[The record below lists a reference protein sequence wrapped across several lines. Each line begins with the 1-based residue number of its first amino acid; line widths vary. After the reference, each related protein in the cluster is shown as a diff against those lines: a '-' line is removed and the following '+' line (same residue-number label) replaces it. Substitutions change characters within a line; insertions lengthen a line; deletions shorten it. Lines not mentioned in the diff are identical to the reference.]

1 MANLDVSVISID
13 SDGSDSVDVYVN
25 TQSSSKE
32 AHHTTGN
39 ALHTKNNAL
48 APIATTSS
56 KFIYIYIYIYIYKYI
71 YIYLYI

>member
-39 ALHTKNNAL
+39 ALHAKNNAL

-56 KFIYIYIYIYIYKYI
+56 KI
-71 YIYLYI
+71 IYLLLLLLLFLL